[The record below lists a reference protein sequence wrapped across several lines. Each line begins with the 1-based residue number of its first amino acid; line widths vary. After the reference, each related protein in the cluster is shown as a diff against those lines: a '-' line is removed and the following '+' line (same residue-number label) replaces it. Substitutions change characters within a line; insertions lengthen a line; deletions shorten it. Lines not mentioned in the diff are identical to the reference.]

1 VASVGASQ
9 LIGLIS
15 HISLLLLFGYITGSQ
30 AAPTLTPSRGLVIA
44 LLSAAVLVLV
54 VLAVPPLRRLV
65 TTRLR
70 KLFSGVVPRLLD
82 VLQTPRKITEAVGGT
97 VLLTLSFVVCL
108 DACVRAFGGGAAF
121 TAVAVVFLAGNAIG
135 SAAPT
140 PGGLGA
146 VEASLVFG
154 LTVAGVPYPIATS
167 AVLLYRLLTFWLP
180 VLPGW
185 ASFTWLQRN
194 EAI

>member
-1 VASVGASQ
+1 MRAFRWPS
-9 LIGLIS
+9 LELLRYEGLITGGEEGHGTVS
-15 HISLLLLFGYITGSQ
+15 ITPEGREEFVRLL
-30 AAPTLTPSRGLVIA
+30 
-44 LLSAAVLVLV
+44 
-54 VLAVPPLRRLV
+54 

-97 VLLTLSFVVCL
+97 VMLTLSFVICL
-108 DACVRAFGGGAAF
+108 YACVSAFGGDASF

-140 PGGLGA
+140 PGGLVA
-146 VEASLVFG
+146 VEGALVFG
-154 LTVAGVPYPIATS
+154 LTAAGVPYAIATS

-185 ASFTWLQRN
+185 ASFTWLQRHD
-194 EAI
+194 AI